1 MAVSLTP
8 RALGSSSL
16 AVSPLCLGT
25 SGWGGLRHGETD
37 ADRLARTTALAER
50 VLASAAYLDATG
62 LNATGLN
69 AADPHHSELN
79 APELNA
85 IDTSNIYGS
94 GESERA
100 LGVVIQ
106 RLGGLPTDRVL
117 MTKLDRNA
125 TTGACTGEQM
135 WRSLEESL
143 ERLHLASV
151 QVLFLHDPEHI
162 GFEAAMEPR
171 GPVDALIEMKQQG
184 LAQSIGIS
192 GGPVGMLQRFVDSGI
207 FDHLISHNRFTL
219 IDRSASS
226 LYESAKADGM
236 GVVNAAP
243 YGGGALS
250 GRPGADARYGYR
262 PAPPEVR
269 SAVAAMAQA
278 CAGAGV
284 PLSAA
289 ALQFS
294 MRSALVDSTIVGA
307 SSIDRLDASIADAR
321 ADIPDSLW
329 RELDA
334 LAPAGF
340 ALDR

>member
-1 MAVSLTP
+1 
-8 RALGSSSL
+8 
-16 AVSPLCLGT
+16 
-25 SGWGGLRHGETD
+25 
-37 ADRLARTTALAER
+37 
-50 VLASAAYLDATG
+50 
-62 LNATGLN
+62 
-69 AADPHHSELN
+69 
-79 APELNA
+79 
-85 IDTSNIYGS
+85 
-94 GESERA
+94 
-100 LGVVIQ
+100 
-106 RLGGLPTDRVL
+106 
-117 MTKLDRNA
+117 
-125 TTGACTGEQM
+125 M

-143 ERLHLASV
+143 ERLHLENV

-171 GPVDALIEMKQQG
+171 GPVDALIAMKDQG

-192 GGPVGMLQRFVDSGI
+192 GGPVDMLQRFVDTAV

-219 IDRSASS
+219 IDRSATS

-250 GRPGADARYGYR
+250 GRPGADGRYGYR
-262 PAPPEVR
+262 PVPPEVR
-269 SAVAAMAQA
+269 SAIAAMAAA
-278 CAGAGV
+278 CAAFGV

-294 MRSALVDSTIVGA
+294 MRSALVDTTIVGA

-321 ADIPDSLW
+321 ADIPDALW
-329 RELDA
+329 AELEG

>member
-1 MAVSLTP
+1 MAVPLTP
-8 RALGSSSL
+8 RPLGSSGP
-16 AVSPLCLGT
+16 AISPLCVGT
-25 SGWGGLRHGETD
+25 SGWGGIRDGETD
-37 ADRLARTTALAER
+37 ADRLARTTALAEL
-50 VLASAAYLDATG
+50 VLASGGDNGEQSGAAG
-62 LNATGLN
+62 
-69 AADPHHSELN
+69 
-79 APELNA
+79 LNA
-85 IDTSNIYGS
+85 IDTSNIYGN
-94 GESERA
+94 GESERSI
-100 LGVVIQ
+100 GMVIE
-106 RLGGLPTDRVL
+106 RLGGLPAGRVL
-117 MTKLDRNA
+117 MTKLDRDA
-125 TTGACTGEQM
+125 TTGTFTGERM

-143 ERLHLASV
+143 ARLHLPSV

-171 GPVDALIEMKQQG
+171 GPVDALIEMKEQG

-192 GGPVGMLQRFVDSGI
+192 GGPVGMLQRFVDTGV

-219 IDRSASS
+219 IDRSATS
-226 LYESAKADGM
+226 LYESAKGRGM

-250 GRPGADARYGYR
+250 GRPGARYGYR

-278 CAGAGV
+278 CAAHGV
-284 PLSAA
+284 ELSAA

-294 MRSALVDSTIVGA
+294 MRSPLVHTTIVGT
-307 SSIDRLDASIADAR
+307 SSIDRLEASIADAR
-321 ADIPDSLW
+321 ADIPDALW
-329 RELDA
+329 DELDA

>member
-1 MAVSLTP
+1 MAIPLTP
-8 RALGSSSL
+8 RPLGSSAL
-16 AVSPLCLGT
+16 TISPLCLGT
-25 SGWGGLRHGETD
+25 SGWGDLRDGETD
-37 ADRLARTTALAER
+37 ADRLGRTTALAER
-50 VLASAAYLDATG
+50 VLASGDEPSAPG
-62 LNATGLN
+62 LTAPGL
-69 AADPHHSELN
+69 A

-100 LGVVIQ
+100 IGMVID
-106 RLGGLPTDRVL
+106 RLGGLPAGHVL
-117 MTKLDRNA
+117 MTKLDRDA
-125 TTGACTGEQM
+125 TTGTFTGERM

-143 ERLHLASV
+143 ERLHLTSV

-171 GPVDALIEMKQQG
+171 GPVDALIAMKDQG

-192 GGPVGMLQRFVDSGI
+192 GGPVDMLQRFVDTAV

-219 IDRSASS
+219 IDRSSAS

-269 SAVAAMAQA
+269 SAVAAMAAA
-278 CAGAGV
+278 CSAAGV

-294 MRSALVDSTIVGA
+294 MRSALVDTTIVGA

-321 ADIPDSLW
+321 ADIPDALW
-329 RELDA
+329 DELDA
-334 LAPAGF
+334 VAPAGL